1 MASRADSR
9 YSSELNYNSSSSK
22 NYQQPTDGY
31 QYNPWDF
38 ENPWAHGFFS
48 CTDNCDESCY
58 GIWCFPCFVCHL
70 AWRMNESCWITFF
83 LPGHLAVLRTKMRT
97 AFRIHV
103 RWKLTWGNQWKDFSL
118 GHLFL
123 WFLCF
128 TMLSMLYSNSNGWRT
143 TFSTSDQL
151 IIFFMKT
158 FFSKWWYLI

>member
-9 YSSELNYNSSSSK
+9 YSSELDYNSGYSK

-38 ENPWAHGFFS
+38 ENPWAHGLCS

-97 AFRIHV
+97 AFRIHG
-103 RWKLTWGNQWKDFSL
+103 TYFSDFLASQCCPCCTAIQMAGEL
-118 GHLFL
+118 RFRRVI
-123 WFLCF
+123 
-128 TMLSMLYSNSNGWRT
+128 S
-143 TFSTSDQL
+143 
-151 IIFFMKT
+151 
-158 FFSKWWYLI
+158 